1 VSFDWA
7 TLSDNELAT
16 LTLAGREAAFAE
28 IMHRHRQS
36 IYRIVRGSTRETDE
50 ALDLMQETFIAA
62 YQGISRYDGN
72 RSMGAWLSTI
82 ALNKCRDRGRKRAVR
97 RFLLFATAIGPE
109 AEAVA
114 DTQVLAD
121 DATGDRQELSCV
133 TRAIADLPAPLRE
146 AIVLRTI
153 EGLSQSET
161 AAILSISEKAV
172 ETRLYRARTK
182 LIERLGKR

>member
-36 IYRIVRGSTRETDE
+36 IYRIVRGSTGETDE

-62 YQGISRYDGN
+62 YQGMSRYDGN
-72 RSMGAWLSTI
+72 RSMRAWLSTI
-82 ALNKCRDRGRKRAVR
+82 AINKCRDRGRKRAVR
-97 RFLLFATAIGPE
+97 RFLLFATTIGPE

-133 TRAIADLPAPLRE
+133 TRAIANLPAPLRE